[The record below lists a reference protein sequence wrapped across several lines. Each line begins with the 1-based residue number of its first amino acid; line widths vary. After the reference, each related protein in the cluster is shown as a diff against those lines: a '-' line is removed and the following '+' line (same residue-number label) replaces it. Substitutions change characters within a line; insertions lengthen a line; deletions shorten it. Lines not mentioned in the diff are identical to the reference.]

1 MLLTALAVGQTRKE
15 AEQSLGPWDSLLS
28 YVPDGHGNLGKFLSC
43 SYFPSPASST
53 HGSEIVPK
61 TNDPLPAPARVRQ
74 STDRLMETCCDF
86 ESEKQTTVARR

>member
-53 HGSEIVPK
+53 AARLSPKQMIPCARARARSPIDRPSHGDV
-61 TNDPLPAPARVRQ
+61 L
-74 STDRLMETCCDF
+74 
-86 ESEKQTTVARR
+86 

>member
-43 SYFPSPASST
+43 SDFPSPASST
-53 HGSEIVPK
+53 
-61 TNDPLPAPARVRQ
+61 AARQ
-74 STDRLMETCCDF
+74 LDCPQN
-86 ESEKQTTVARR
+86 K